1 MGPTAIR
8 VCALSLAGFLGT
20 AQAQPVLENVA
31 VRNRLYSMQS
41 KFELAPSVGFGLAPH
56 LINHVNLTVAGAYN
70 FTDAWAVEVRASYA
84 FSGHT
89 ATADQV
95 GQNFL
100 QLDPARRLRLTDDLS
115 GLWEMKGS
123 ALLGIRWAPIYG
135 KLSLFSELPVHFQG
149 YLWLGGGAGRLH
161 RESVVYCRQVSS
173 RDNGSCADWLK
184 EDATRPVASAAAG
197 FRFFTSQRGAI
208 RIELRD
214 YFFRDSYL
222 TSVDRVLA
230 ESGVQTGVPASSP
243 GFINL
248 FMVDLGYTFIF

>member
-1 MGPTAIR
+1 MGPSAIR
-8 VCALSLAGFLGT
+8 VFALSLAAFLDR

-31 VRNRLYSMQS
+31 VRNRMYRMQS

-56 LINHVNLTVAGAYN
+56 LINHVNFALGAAYN
-70 FTDAWAVEVRASYA
+70 LTDAWAAELRASYA
-84 FSGHT
+84 LSGHT

-123 ALLGIRWAPIYG
+123 GLLGIRWAPIYG

-149 YLWLGGGAGRLH
+149 YLWAGGGVGRLH

-173 RDNGSCADWLK
+173 RDSGACADWLK
-184 EDATRPVASAAAG
+184 EDATRAVASAAAG
-197 FRFFTSQRGAI
+197 FRFFTSQRGSI
-208 RIELRD
+208 RVELRD
-214 YFFRDSYL
+214 YIFRDSYL

-230 ESGVQTGVPASSP
+230 ERGEPTGVPARSP
-243 GFINL
+243 GLINL
-248 FMVDLGYTFIF
+248 FMFEFGYTFIF